1 MQQQRVPFYRRLRFS
16 MIMTVLLLVTL
27 VSGTSILISYQVTGK
42 KIERDLEDDF
52 ISTEAMIDTC
62 LRLYS
67 QHLKAAAEAA
77 TGELAL
83 RDLRGMVPPL
93 PSAKEMRLLEQD
105 NNVDILFFFDQE
117 RQLVAVSEESRAVAQ
132 ALLAHPYVQ
141 DKIARRQPF
150 SRILLVDG
158 WAEEKFYLVEVLPTM
173 LSSSG
178 QEGFV
183 LSAYVMDSA
192 FLRQM
197 PVHPYMKV
205 SLISDS
211 SVLATT
217 LEPEIVQQALGATR
231 AYSAS
236 VLLPGALDL
245 VHESSFFKEKMYI
258 KVKFIPSIENGRPNY
273 MENSSP
279 NFLVLSHP
287 SKLILAT
294 DKEFAQH
301 FLILF
306 FVGFCSSLILVF
318 FITGSVLNPISQLQ
332 QLVRKISEG
341 NLSDRIDT
349 SVSNEFTPLV
359 MQFNTMLNQIQRKD
373 EELVEQ
379 VEAKTKELRQQNI
392 FIDNLLCSSQ
402 IMAIAAT
409 DMEFRVTYFN
419 PLAEQL
425 FGYKAEEVI
434 GKKVTRF
441 QVHVKN
447 QEKEFSRLIDLA
459 LQDGSHTFIIG
470 TPDLKQY
477 DLLAKSGHEQQSGR
491 YQRIIEVHL
500 SPIRARKGL
509 SSSETSGLM
518 LMAQDI
524 TEARRMNERLHA
536 TLAELKVI
544 IDNTMLGLVLVQNDR
559 IIRVNSTFERM
570 FGCQFKEVQNS
581 SWTAFHASISE
592 GREAECWD
600 GSGMMFFL
608 SGRAGQ
614 DGRAAQPFWSKVR
627 RVAIEDEQQ
636 ELRRELLLFEDMSR
650 QNEMFEKIQ
659 RLSQAVEQSSNSIV
673 ITDIDGVIEY
683 VNRTFVQL
691 TGYQANEVI
700 DGNLAML
707 APDAQQAALYR
718 EIWAA
723 VGSGREWSGEL
734 VNQKKNGDLYEENV
748 LISPIRNEQDEIT
761 HFVVTKE
768 NITDLKK
775 ARQLADAAN
784 KAKSEFLAK
793 MSHEIRTPMN
803 SIIGMTELL
812 LDTALRPDQRNYLEN
827 VNSSASV
834 LLSLI
839 NDILDFSKIEAGRL
853 ELERIPF
860 SICQLAKEIVAT
872 LHILAE
878 QRGIELRLE
887 LRDDEGC
894 FPLGDPLRIRQVLL
908 NLVGN
913 AIKFTREGYVALK
926 VEVQSNA
933 KRSCMAKFS
942 IIDTGIGI
950 APDQQ
955 EKIFADF
962 TQADNSITRNYGGT
976 GLGLTISS
984 QLVQMMGSRIEL
996 DSTPGKGST
1005 FSFTLL
1011 LENGGSRAAAD
1022 MEEQDEPIDSL
1033 LPSLDILLV
1042 EDNPANQQLAVVLLA
1057 KQGHEVAVASS
1068 GIEALAALSGRHY
1081 DVVFMDM
1088 QMPVMDGLTATR
1100 HIRQLEQGLP
1110 DSLPEELAEVVGK
1123 LTERLQGGHI
1133 PIIAVTANAL
1143 QEDRQLCLDAG
1154 MDEYLSKPYKKD
1166 TLLRV
1171 LQRIDRKAS
1180 DDSFLLSSQ
1189 EPPQPEE
1196 PAAAAAVVSRET
1208 VRRHVMRQFELEP
1221 ADAEEVLIAYA
1232 DSLKDN
1238 LSNLVQFMEEG
1249 KGMEASRQAHSL
1261 KGGLLNLGLDQLAGM
1276 ALILEKELPAAIE
1289 SRHRQLADQLRLALQ
1304 DFAA

>member
-1 MQQQRVPFYRRLRFS
+1 MQQRVPFYRRLRFS

-27 VSGTSILISYQVTGK
+27 ISGTSILISYQVTGR
-42 KIERDLEDDF
+42 KIERDVQDDF
-52 ISTEAMIDTC
+52 TSTEAMIETC

-67 QHLKAAAEAA
+67 QHLKSAAEAA

-83 RDLRGMVPPL
+83 RDLRGIEPPL
-93 PSAKEMRLLEQD
+93 PSAEEMHVLEQD
-105 NNVDILFFFDQE
+105 NNVDVLFFFDQD
-117 RQLVAVSEESRAVAQ
+117 RKIVALSKQSQAAAQ
-132 ALLAHPYVQ
+132 SLLAQPYLV
-141 DKIARRQPF
+141 DKIAHRRPF
-150 SRILLVDG
+150 TAILLTTDIL
-158 WAEEKFYLVEVLPTM
+158 EKNFYLVEVLPTL
-173 LSSSG
+173 LSSTSTG
-178 QEGFV
+178 KEGFV
-183 LSAYVMDSA
+183 LTAYLMDSA
-192 FLRQM
+192 FLKRM

-205 SLISDS
+205 SLVSDTA
-211 SVLATT
+211 VLATT
-217 LEPEIVQQALGATR
+217 LPPELAERNA
-231 AYSAS
+231 ASYSAS

-258 KVKFIPSIENGRPNY
+258 KVKYIPF

-294 DKEFAQH
+294 DREFAQH

-306 FVGFCSSLILVF
+306 FVGLCSSLILVF

-341 NLSDRIDT
+341 DLSDRIDT
-349 SVSNEFTPLV
+349 SISNEFTPLIT
-359 MQFNTMLNQIQRKD
+359 QFNNMLNLIQQKD
-373 EELVEQ
+373 ENMVEN

-409 DMEFRVTYFN
+409 NMKFEVTYFN

-425 FGYKAEEVI
+425 FGYKADDVI

-441 QVHVKN
+441 QSHIKN
-447 QEKEFSRLIDLA
+447 QEEKFAQLIELA
-459 LQDGSHTFIIG
+459 FKQGSYTFIVG
-470 TPDLKQY
+470 TADLRIY
-477 DLLAKSGHEQQSGR
+477 DILDSTGYDPQSSR

-500 SPIRARKGL
+500 SPIRAQKSL
-509 SSSETSGLM
+509 NSSETSGLM

-524 TEARRMNERLHA
+524 TQAKRMDERLHA
-536 TLAELKVI
+536 ALAELQVI

-570 FGCQFKEVQNS
+570 FGCQFSEIKNS
-581 SWTAFHASISE
+581 SWVVFHASVSE
-592 GREAECWD
+592 GREADCWD
-600 GSGMMFFL
+600 GSGSMFFM
-608 SGRAGQ
+608 SGRTGQ
-614 DGRAAQPFWSKVR
+614 DGKKSQPFWSKVR

-636 ELRRELLLFEDMSR
+636 DLRRELFLFEDMSR

-691 TGYQANEVI
+691 TGYQAEEVI
-700 DGNLAML
+700 GQNLSML
-707 APDAQQAALYR
+707 APDAQQAALYKQ
-718 EIWAA
+718 IWAD
-723 VGSGREWSGEL
+723 VGSGQEWTGEL
-734 VNQKKNGDLYEENV
+734 VNQKKNSDLYEENV

-761 HFVVTKE
+761 HFVATKE

-784 KAKSEFLAK
+784 KAKSEFLAN

-812 LDTALRPDQRNYLEN
+812 LDSDLKPSQRNYLEN

-853 ELERIPF
+853 ELDRHPF
-860 SICQLAKEIVAT
+860 SIQQLAKEIIAT
-872 LHILAE
+872 LKILAE
-878 QRGIELRLE
+878 QKGIDLRLQ
-887 LRDDEGC
+887 LQDEHDC
-894 FPLGDPLRIRQVLL
+894 FPLGDSLRIRQVLL

-913 AIKFTREGYVALK
+913 AIKFTRDGYVAL
-926 VEVQSNA
+926 EIDIRTTDT
-933 KRSCMAKFS
+933 RSCAAEFS

-950 APDQQ
+950 ALEQQ

-962 TQADNSITRNYGGT
+962 TQADSSITRHYGGT
-976 GLGLTISS
+976 GLGLAISNR
-984 QLVQMMGSRIEL
+984 LVQMMGSRIILE
-996 DSTPGKGST
+996 SEPGKGSI

-1011 LENGGSRAAAD
+1011 LQNGGAQAAAD
-1022 MEEQDEPIDSL
+1022 MEEQDEPIDNFR
-1033 LPSLDILLV
+1033 PSLDILLV
-1042 EDNPANQQLAVVLLA
+1042 EDNPANQRLAVVLLA
-1057 KQGHEVAVASS
+1057 KQGHEVAVVDS
-1068 GIEALAALSGRHY
+1068 GVEALAALSRRHY

-1100 HIRQLEQGLP
+1100 HIRQIEQGFYS
-1110 DSLPEELAEVVGK
+1110 SLPEELAEVEQI
-1123 LTERLQGGHI
+1123 LRERLKGGHL

-1154 MDEYLSKPYKKD
+1154 MDEYLSKPYKKHG
-1166 TLLRV
+1166 LLHV
-1171 LQRIDRKAS
+1171 LQRIGKKKLRES
-1180 DDSFLLSSQ
+1180 PLLLPLQ
-1189 EPPQPEE
+1189 QLAQVEENTPEE
-1196 PAAAAAVVSRET
+1196 EDTVLVSREAI
-1208 VRRHVMRQFELEP
+1208 RRHVMGQFELEP
-1221 ADAEEVLIAYA
+1221 DDADEVLNAYA
-1232 DSLKDN
+1232 ESLKEN
-1238 LSNLVQFMEEG
+1238 LDHLFDLIEKEEG
-1249 KGMEASRQAHSL
+1249 TEAGRQAHSL
-1261 KGGLLNLGLDQLAGM
+1261 KGGLLNLGLDHLAAI
-1276 ALILEKELPAAIE
+1276 ALTLEKELPVQIE
-1289 SRHRQLADQLRLALQ
+1289 SKHHELATQLRFALK
-1304 DFAA
+1304 DFIV

>member
-27 VSGTSILISYQVTGK
+27 ISGTSILISYQVTGK

-62 LRLYS
+62 LRLFS

-83 RDLRGMVPPL
+83 RELRGTEPPL
-93 PSAKEMRLLEQD
+93 PQAEEIRLLEQD
-105 NNVDILFFFDQE
+105 NGVDIIFFFDQN
-117 RQLVAVSEESRAVAQ
+117 RQIVAVSKESRAVAQ
-132 ALLAHPYVQ
+132 SLLAQPYVQ
-141 DKIARRQPF
+141 EKIARRLPF
-150 SRILLVDG
+150 TAILLTAG
-158 WAEEKFYLVEVLPTM
+158 LAEKKFFLVEVLPTLLNM
-173 LSSSG
+173 NSTG

-183 LSAYVMDSA
+183 LSAYVMDDA

-197 PVHPYMKV
+197 PVNTYMKI

-211 SVLATT
+211 TVLATT
-217 LEPEIVQQALGATR
+217 LDPETAQHSPGTA

-245 VHESSFFKEKMYI
+245 VQESSFFKEKMYI
-258 KVKFIPSIENGRPNY
+258 KVKYIPF

-318 FITGSVLNPISQLQ
+318 FITGSVLNPIKQLQ

-341 NLSDRIDT
+341 DLGDRIDT
-349 SVSNEFTPLV
+349 SLSNEFTPLI

-373 EELVEQ
+373 EDMAEQ
-379 VEAKTKELRQQNI
+379 VEVKTKELRQQNI

-409 DMEFRVTYFN
+409 DMEFRITYFN

-434 GKKVTRF
+434 GKKAARF
-441 QVHVKN
+441 QAHVKN
-447 QEKEFSRLIDLA
+447 QEKEFSRLIELA
-459 LQDGSHTFIIG
+459 LHNGSHTFTIG
-470 TPDLKQY
+470 TSDFKNY
-477 DLLAKSGHEQQSGR
+477 DVLAKSGHEQQSSK

-500 SPIRARKGL
+500 SPIQARKGL
-509 SSSETSGLM
+509 SSSEVSGLM

-524 TEARRMNERLHA
+524 TQAKRINERLHA
-536 TLAELKVI
+536 ALAELQVI
-544 IDNTMLGLVLVQNDR
+544 IDNTMLGLVLVQNDQ

-570 FGCQFKEVQNS
+570 FGCQFSEIRNS
-581 SWTAFHASISE
+581 SWTAFHASVSE
-592 GREAECWD
+592 GKEADCWD
-600 GSGMMFFL
+600 GSGRMFFL
-608 SGRAGQ
+608 SGRADQ
-614 DGRAAQPFWSKVR
+614 DGNAPPPFWSKVR
-627 RVAIEDEQQ
+627 QVAIEDDQQ

-650 QNEMFEKIQ
+650 QIEMFEKIQ

-691 TGYQANEVI
+691 TGYQAEEVI
-700 DGNLAML
+700 GGSLAML
-707 APDAQQAALYR
+707 APDAQQAALYE

-723 VGSGREWSGEL
+723 VGSGQEWSGEL
-734 VNQKKNGDLYEENV
+734 VNQKQNGDLYEENV
-748 LISPIRNEQDEIT
+748 LISPIRNEQDDIT

-784 KAKSEFLAK
+784 RAKSEFLAK

-812 LDTALRPDQRNYLEN
+812 LDTALRPEQRNYLEN

-853 ELERIPF
+853 ELEHIPF
-860 SICQLAKEIVAT
+860 SVCQLAREIIAT

-878 QRGIELRLE
+878 QKGIELRLD
-887 LRDDEGC
+887 LQDDEGC

-913 AIKFTREGYVALK
+913 AIKFTRTGYVALK
-926 VEVQSNA
+926 IEVHA
-933 KRSCMAKFS
+933 AARRSCMTTFS

-950 APDQQ
+950 PQEQQ

-962 TQADNSITRNYGGT
+962 TQADNSITRHYGGT
-976 GLGLTISS
+976 GLGLTISN
-984 QLVQMMGSRIEL
+984 QLVQMMGSKIEL
-996 DSTPGKGST
+996 ESEPGKGSV
-1005 FSFTLL
+1005 FFFTLL

-1022 MEEQDEPIDSL
+1022 MEELEEPIDNL

-1057 KQGHEVAVASS
+1057 KQGHEVAVA
-1068 GIEALAALSGRHY
+1068 GNGVEALAALSSRHY
-1081 DVVFMDM
+1081 DAVFMDM
-1088 QMPVMDGLTATR
+1088 QMPVMDGLTATK
-1100 HIRQLEQGLP
+1100 HIRQIEQGMVGG
-1110 DSLPEELAEVVGK
+1110 LPEELAEMEEK
-1123 LTERLQGGHI
+1123 LRERLQGGHV

-1143 QEDRQLCLDAG
+1143 QEDRQLCLDTG
-1154 MDEYLSKPYKKD
+1154 MDEYLSKPYKKH
-1166 TLLRV
+1166 TLLRA
-1171 LQRIDRKAS
+1171 LQRIEKKNWEES
-1180 DDSFLLSSQ
+1180 SLL
-1189 EPPQPEE
+1189 PPQAPPEE
-1196 PAAAAAVVSRET
+1196 AAAAEAAPVSREA
-1208 VRRHVMRQFELEP
+1208 VRQHVIAQFELGHE
-1221 ADAEEVLIAYA
+1221 DAEEVLAAYA

-1238 LSNLVQFMEEG
+1238 LCNIVACMEQG
-1249 KGMEASRQAHSL
+1249 KGMEAGRQAHSL

-1276 ALILEKELPAAIE
+1276 ALILEKELPAQIE
-1289 SRHRQLADQLRLALQ
+1289 DRHRELTDQLEQALK
-1304 DFAA
+1304 DFVA